1 MSNRIRVLTLTPS
14 PSPIEGEGSF
24 VCAECARIL

>member
-1 MSNRIRVLTLTPS
+1 MSKPFTLSPS

-24 VCAECARIL
+24 VALRAEFEWEAA

>member
-1 MSNRIRVLTLTPS
+1 MNRKTRAFTLSPS

-24 VCAECARIL
+24 VCAECARML